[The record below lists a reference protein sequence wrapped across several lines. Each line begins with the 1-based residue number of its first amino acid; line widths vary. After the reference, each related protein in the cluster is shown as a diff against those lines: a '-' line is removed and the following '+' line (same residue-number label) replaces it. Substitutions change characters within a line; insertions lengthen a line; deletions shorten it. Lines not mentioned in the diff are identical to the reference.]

1 MTEDQIKSIIA
12 YAIEEFA
19 SEWAQH
25 DSGQNVADAIDSL
38 NRRDGNIVGIANG
51 LHRCGSAL
59 ESIANTYRRE
69 LEMKMDG
76 EIQ

>member
-12 YAIEEFA
+12 YAIQEFA

-25 DSGQNVADAIDSL
+25 DSGQNVADAISSL
-38 NRRDGNIVGIANG
+38 NEGSGNVCGIANG

-69 LEMKMDG
+69 LDMKMDG
-76 EIQ
+76 EI